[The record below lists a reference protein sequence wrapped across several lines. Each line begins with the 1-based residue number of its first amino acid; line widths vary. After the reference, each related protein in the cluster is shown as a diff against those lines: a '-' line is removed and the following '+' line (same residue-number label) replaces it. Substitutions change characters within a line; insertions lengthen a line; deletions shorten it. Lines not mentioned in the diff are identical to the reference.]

1 MTHAVAN
8 TVKRVA
14 VIVITVRRSLL
25 TARRP
30 PLTAHRPPPPA
41 HRPPAAL
48 RWPVVISRHL
58 SSSRLSRMQVLY
70 FRNPMTPLGTAGTT
84 MAILG
89 VLLYSLAKARDDR
102 MNA

>member
-1 MTHAVAN
+1 MIAIPPFANASAVL
-8 TVKRVA
+8 VIPVIA
-14 VIVITVRRSLL
+14 VYLAQGGDMGMQVLG
-25 TARRP
+25 
-30 PLTAHRPPPPA
+30 
-41 HRPPAAL
+41 
-48 RWPVVISRHL
+48 
-58 SSSRLSRMQVLY
+58 MQVLY

>member
-1 MTHAVAN
+1 M
-8 TVKRVA
+8 A

-25 TARRP
+25 TAR
-30 PLTAHRPPPPA
+30 LTAHRS
-41 HRPPAAL
+41 PPAAPRSPPTRGL
-48 RWPVVISRHL
+48 ALARRHL
-58 SSSRLSRMQVLY
+58 SSSRLSCMQVLY

-102 MNA
+102 INA

>member
-1 MTHAVAN
+1 M
-8 TVKRVA
+8 A

-25 TARRP
+25 TAR
-30 PLTAHRPPPPA
+30 LTAHRS
-41 HRPPAAL
+41 PPAAPRSPPARRL
-48 RWPVVISRHL
+48 ALARRHL
-58 SSSRLSRMQVLY
+58 SSSLVISTLAQVLY

-102 MNA
+102 INA